1 MPPGECS
8 QHQLNPKP
16 RGQVRRFIPVSCK
29 AQAPSLR
36 RRLNNGAHPSEQ
48 MTLRGLLTLPQITR
62 SPCFLRSYWQ
72 KQPGKAR
79 AHTCPVPE
87 PLLPY
92 GCSLPRDTCLCLQ
105 QITRPTQRLC
115 LSIWFGARE
124 RKGPESRQPWCP
136 PTPAEIQ
143 RERFT
148 ERQTLRG
155 QGPPPPL
162 CPFLLLSGEV
172 CRPNPGRR

>member
-1 MPPGECS
+1 MPPGECC
-8 QHQLNPKP
+8 QHRLNHRHLPKP
-16 RGQVRRFIPVSCK
+16 RGQVRRFLPVSCK

-115 LSIWFGARE
+115 LSIWKRRSGKGQRAGSPGAL
-124 RKGPESRQPWCP
+124 QPL
-136 PTPAEIQ
+136 Q
-143 RERFT
+143 RS
-148 ERQTLRG
+148 RQTLRG

-172 CRPNPGRR
+172 CWPDPGRR